1 MAPLTH
7 ASAFNP
13 IVTVEDG
20 HPVTTSLEVARIFGK
35 SHDDVLRRVRNLLA
49 ELPSERARNFAE
61 TFIDVQGPNGS
72 VRQSPFYRL
81 TRDGFTVLAMG
92 FTGKKALAFK
102 LAYIDA
108 FNRMEAQLRRPAAAA
123 TDAERVL
130 TDSAYRLEAQQFAQS
145 TLDQYRAL
153 LPAGVPAPAWD
164 LAAERR
170 LADGLLAAALGANRW
185 LMSVDHNQRLQLSP
199 VPRESAVIDPKN
211 PEAMATIMN
220 EYVPVELLPQL
231 VQIGVERLARLARQ
245 AGKADGRALIP
256 QRDHNPAT

>member
-1 MAPLTH
+1 MSEFPASLDFQGTRLSIVDHQNQPWLT
-7 ASAFNP
+7 AQ
-13 IVTVEDG
+13 D
-20 HPVTTSLEVARIFGK
+20 VARALGYAHAKKIHALYERHKAEFTNDMQGVTETVTPSGRQMTRIFSARGC
-35 SHDDVLRRVRNLLA
+35 HLLAMFARTQNAAAFRRWVLDVL
-49 ELPSERARNFAE
+49 E
-61 TFIDVQGPNGS
+61 GC
-72 VRQSPFYRL
+72 
-81 TRDGFTVLAMG
+81 VLA
-92 FTGKKALAFK
+92 
-102 LAYIDA
+102 
-108 FNRMEAQLRRPAAAA
+108 PAAAA
-123 TDAERVL
+123 VAPADRVL

-170 LADGLLAAALGANRW
+170 LADGLLAAALAANRW

-256 QRDHNPAT
+256 QRDHNPVA